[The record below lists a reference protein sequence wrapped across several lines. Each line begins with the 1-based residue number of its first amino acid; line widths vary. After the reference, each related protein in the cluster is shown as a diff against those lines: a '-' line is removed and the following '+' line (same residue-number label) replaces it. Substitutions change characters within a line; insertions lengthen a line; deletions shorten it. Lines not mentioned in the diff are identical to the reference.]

1 MSLIFYFFAAT
12 LIYFSFKSFRG
23 GIDYLNFFRK
33 ELSKPLPDFTPFATV
48 IVPCKG
54 DEEGLEENLA
64 PLLAQNYPHY
74 EIIFVV
80 DDADDPAVATIEKL
94 ISAPRQARESK
105 LVVAPKTVNS
115 GQKVENIREAVLHAD
130 PRSEI
135 FVFADSDVRPAED
148 WLRHLVAPLQ
158 HENVGAATGYRWFIS
173 DKMSFAGELR
183 SAWNASITS
192 ALGPNV
198 KSNFCWGGSMAIR
211 RDVFD
216 GLGIRKGLEGT
227 LSDDFAVT
235 RFLNEAGLEIR
246 HVPQALTRSHGECTF
261 SECLEFTTRQM
272 KITRVYRRHLWLMSF
287 FGSGLFTFV
296 MLTAFMIAVSSGQNT
311 PLVGVAIV
319 TLLLVSIL
327 SIGKAWLRLKAVQL
341 VIPEAKKQFLPQL
354 TLWLL
359 APSLF
364 LYNSFCALFSRRMT
378 WRGITYEL
386 VSEKETLR
394 IP

>member
-1 MSLIFYFFAAT
+1 MSLLFYIFAAI
-12 LIYFSFKSFRG
+12 LIYFSFKSFLG
-23 GIDYLNFFRK
+23 GIDYLRFFRA
-33 ELSKPLPDFTPFATV
+33 ELAKPLPNFTPFATV

-54 DEEGLEENLA
+54 AEEGLEENLA
-64 PLLAQNYPHY
+64 PLVAQNFPHY
-74 EIIFVV
+74 EVIFVV
-80 DDADDPAVATIEKL
+80 DDANDPAAPMIEKL
-94 ISAPRQARESK
+94 IPARHQDREHK
-105 LVVAPKTVNS
+105 LVVAPKAVNS

-135 FVFADSDVRPAED
+135 FVFADSDVRPAKD

-158 HENVGAATGYRWFIS
+158 DETVGAATGYRWFIS
-173 DKMSFAGELR
+173 DKMSLAGELR

-211 RDVFD
+211 RDVFER
-216 GLGIRKGLEGT
+216 LEIRERLAGT

-235 RFLNEAGLEIR
+235 RFMNEAGHEIR
-246 HVPQALTRSHGECTF
+246 HVPQALTRSHGECSF
-261 SECLEFTTRQM
+261 RECLEFTTRQM
-272 KITRVYRRHLWLMSF
+272 KVTRVYRRHLWLMSF

-296 MLTAFMIAVSSGQNT
+296 MLTAFLIAVFSGQNT
-311 PLVGVAIV
+311 PLVWTAVA

-327 SIGKAWLRLKAVQL
+327 SIGKAWLRLKAVQM
-341 VIPEAKKQFLPQL
+341 VIPEAKKQLIPQL

-359 APSLF
+359 APPLF